1 MKYDCAIIGGGIAGL
16 QAALQLGRYMHRVV
30 VIDAEGGRSVLARR
44 YGNVLGFPDGVS
56 GPTLRERGRR
66 QAEGV
71 GVEFVDGRVNG
82 ARKKGAEEFEL
93 EVENGDQVL
102 AKRVLISTGL
112 LDRIPQSIKGLEE
125 VLGTAVYVCPDCD
138 GYEIRNTKSVILGA
152 GNAGASLACVL
163 RHWTDDLTYI
173 NHEPE
178 ERPLSDSWRETCIK
192 HGVRIIDG
200 PIHQVHS
207 EEENRLTGIRLAGD
221 QWVEAQK
228 GFIAFGGNK
237 AESDVAKM
245 LGVERLENGH
255 IPVDGRTKE
264 TNVPHVWAAGDV
276 AAHSQLLTVAIG
288 DGAQAAIW
296 IHKSLQ
302 QP

>member
-44 YGNVLGFPDGVS
+44 YGNVLGFPEGVS
-56 GPTLRERGRR
+56 GPTLRKKGRR
-66 QAEGV
+66 QAEDV
-71 GVEFVDGRVNG
+71 GVEFVDGRVIE
-82 ARKKGAEEFEL
+82 AHKKDGEFEL
-93 EVENGDQVL
+93 QVEGKDRVL
-102 AKRVLISTGL
+102 AKRILISTGL
-112 LDRIPQSIKGLEE
+112 RDRIPESIEGLDN

-163 RHWTDDLTYI
+163 RHWTNDLTYI
-173 NHEPE
+173 NHEPD
-178 ERPLSDSWRETCIK
+178 ERPVSDAWRETCVK
-192 HGVRIIDG
+192 NDVRIIDG

-207 EEENRLTGIRLAGD
+207 DENGRLSGVRIVDD
-221 QWVEAQK
+221 QLIEAEK

-264 TNVPHVWAAGDV
+264 TNVRYVWAAGDV
-276 AAHSQLLTVAIG
+276 AAHSQLLTIAIG

-302 QP
+302 QS